1 MPDLLM
7 LSLLVIA
14 IAIGY
19 FLGRTSTRN
28 RNTSGKSLGIFNQS
42 YFKGLNQL
50 LNEQPDAAIDTFI
63 EALEVN
69 SDTLETHLA
78 LGNLLRRQGEVD
90 RAIRIHQNLLARPG
104 LSSSQQHH
112 AQLELARDYVKAGL
126 FDRAERLFL
135 ELVERSAELR
145 QTCIE
150 GLIEIYRDEKE
161 WNKAIA
167 AVDRLIHRRLSKA
180 ELARWRRAQAHFCCE
195 LAEQAME
202 QSDLFAARRH
212 VRAALNYDRDLVRA
226 SLLWAQ
232 LEHEQGNNRE
242 AIKILRR
249 VPQQDPDYVVE
260 MLPLLVSCYEAQGDY
275 DGLEKALEQLHEN
288 YPSNSIILEL
298 TERIRLSHGDMA
310 AASYIASALKERPSA
325 RGVSRLL
332 DFYIKHS
339 KEKAQDNL
347 RLLKELIDQIMI
359 SKPSYRCEQCGFTGN
374 QLHWLCPSCKSWNTV
389 KAIRGVEGE

>member
-1 MPDLLM
+1 MSDLLM
-7 LSLLVIA
+7 LLLLVIA

-19 FLGRTSTRN
+19 FLGRASTRKKN
-28 RNTSGKSLGIFNQS
+28 AGLNLGFFSQN

-50 LNEQPDAAIDTFI
+50 LNEEPDAAIDTFI

-104 LSSSQQHH
+104 LSSIQQHH

-135 ELVERSAELR
+135 ELVDRSAELR
-145 QTCIE
+145 NTCLE

-161 WNKAIA
+161 WGKAIA
-167 AVDRLIHRRLSKA
+167 TVEQLVGRRFSKA
-180 ELARWRRAQAHFCCE
+180 ELPKWRRIQAHFCCE

-212 VRAALNYDRDLVRA
+212 AKAALTYDKDLVRA

-242 AIKILRR
+242 AVKILRR
-249 VPQQDPDYVVE
+249 VPLQDADFVSE
-260 MLPLLVSCYEAQGDY
+260 MLPLLVECYEALGDY
-275 DGLEKALEQLHEN
+275 DGLEKTLEQLQEDH
-288 YPSNSIILEL
+288 PSNSIILEL
-298 TERIRLSHGDMA
+298 TERIRRRHGDMA
-310 AASYIASALKERPSA
+310 AASYIASELKIRPSA
-325 RGVSRLL
+325 RGVSKLL

-347 RLLKELIDQIMI
+347 RLLKELIDQIMV
-359 SKPSYRCEQCGFTGN
+359 SKPSYRCEQCGFPGN

-389 KAIRGVEGE
+389 KPVRGVEGE